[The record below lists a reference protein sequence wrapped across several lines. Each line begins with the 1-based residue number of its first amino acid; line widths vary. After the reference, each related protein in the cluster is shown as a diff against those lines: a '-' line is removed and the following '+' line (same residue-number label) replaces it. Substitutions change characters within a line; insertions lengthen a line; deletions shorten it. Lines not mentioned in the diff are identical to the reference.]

1 MNAPKKFVAWMS
13 ANNQPDKF
21 GNTYRYHPRSDSHSK
36 AICEY
41 MVLDL
46 LEHCEVLK
54 EQAASG
60 AVAYGINLG
69 YTSPVSGKRKAFDLA
84 IGTPATPFMGGLE
97 GIAKVTELNAVLLTC
112 EAKSAMTEHV
122 KAKPRLYDELSSSHE
137 IVHQGRPEAI
147 ATGITVINR
156 ADTYYSPTNQR
167 DPTNLTSQHHDQPRV
182 TKALIDHLRGLT
194 IRNDAESVGFDA
206 YCNVVITTDNLGGVA
221 LWNVP
226 PAPQPGEKDHYGT
239 FIEKIAR
246 VYTERF
252 STLPK

>member
-1 MNAPKKFVAWMS
+1 MTAPEKFVRWMS
-13 ANNQPDKF
+13 ANNQVDGF

-41 MVLDL
+41 MMVDL
-46 LEHCEVLK
+46 LDHCAVLS

-60 AVAYGINLG
+60 EVAYGINLD
-69 YTSPVSGKRKAFDLA
+69 YTSPVSGKRKRFDLA
-84 IGTPATPFMGGLE
+84 IGTPATPFMGGLDR
-97 GIAKVTELNAVLLTC
+97 IAKVTELGAVLLTC

-156 ADTYYSPTNQR
+156 ADTYYSPTNQT
-167 DPTNLTSQHHDQPRV
+167 DPTSLTANYHDQPRV
-182 TKALIDHLRGLT
+182 TKALIDHLRGLR
-194 IRNDAESVGFDA
+194 IRDDTESVGFDA
-206 YCNVVITTDNLGGVA
+206 YCNIVVTTDNLTSVA
-221 LWNVP
+221 LWTVP
-226 PAPQPGEKDHYGT
+226 PAPQPGDEDYYGT

-246 VYTERF
+246 LYTERF
-252 STLPK
+252 STLP